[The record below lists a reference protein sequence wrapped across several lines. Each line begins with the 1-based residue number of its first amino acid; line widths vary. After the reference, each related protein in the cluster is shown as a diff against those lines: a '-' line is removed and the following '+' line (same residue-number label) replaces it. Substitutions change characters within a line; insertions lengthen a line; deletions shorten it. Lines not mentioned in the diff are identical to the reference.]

1 MHSYFPLFSIL
12 FLFLSCNNTDSTA
25 TKESLVLDKASAT
38 GKQITP
44 VSIEKLLQQKLPLPF
59 SIKSPKDSTLQVK
72 YQFEQLPIWLQ
83 QSVFWP
89 KERLTA
95 EGFYFDPSKEDKK
108 GGIRPSFI
116 GSFSHKNIASM
127 LFHYRKDVMT
137 MAGRYSY
144 EVYEIRNYNLETKT
158 LIDSLPA
165 AKYIFLKDG
174 ALTETTNS
182 SIQIKADLSMII
194 YSQFEDYDEEPIA
207 EGREPIHN
215 IYTDTIYY
223 KMLADGRF
231 KKGR

>member
-1 MHSYFPLFSIL
+1 
-12 FLFLSCNNTDSTA
+12 
-25 TKESLVLDKASAT
+25 
-38 GKQITP
+38 
-44 VSIEKLLQQKLPLPF
+44 
-59 SIKSPKDSTLQVK
+59 
-72 YQFEQLPIWLQ
+72 
-83 QSVFWP
+83 
-89 KERLTA
+89 
-95 EGFYFDPSKEDKK
+95 
-108 GGIRPSFI
+108 
-116 GSFSHKNIASM
+116 
-127 LFHYRKDVMT
+127 